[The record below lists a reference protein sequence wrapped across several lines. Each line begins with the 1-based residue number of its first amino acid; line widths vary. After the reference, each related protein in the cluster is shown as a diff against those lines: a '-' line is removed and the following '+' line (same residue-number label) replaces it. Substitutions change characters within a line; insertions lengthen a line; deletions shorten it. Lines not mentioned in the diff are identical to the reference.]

1 MKNCNRLRLASFVII
16 SDGAVC
22 LRGCVIDS
30 KFYVNFLVCVK
41 HFWVLGD
48 IISEMHF
55 KGKWGDALEK
65 EEFEREAGKYM
76 DNIFAVAFNYFKD
89 PADADDIVQEVLMK
103 LLKSDKVFES
113 SEHVRN
119 WLLRVTVNQC
129 RKVSVSSWFRKSMP
143 LEDYAESLK
152 YEDPEES
159 ELFFAVIGLPKKYRI
174 VVHLY
179 YYEDYSTAEI
189 AELLKIKESTVR
201 TRLRRAR
208 IRLKEV
214 LTDEWEDE

>member
-1 MKNCNRLRLASFVII
+1 M
-16 SDGAVC
+16 
-22 LRGCVIDS
+22 
-30 KFYVNFLVCVK
+30 
-41 HFWVLGD
+41 LGD

-55 KGKWGDALEK
+55 KRKWGDALEK
-65 EEFEREAGKYM
+65 EEFEREARKYM

-143 LEDYAESLK
+143 LEDYVESLK

-159 ELFFAVIGLPKKYRI
+159 ALFFAVMGLPKKYRI

-189 AELLKIKESTVR
+189 AELLKINESTVR

-214 LTDEWEDE
+214 LTDGWEDE

>member
-1 MKNCNRLRLASFVII
+1 MELYAGADLLNKYGAWFPGESFFYFLKLF
-16 SDGAVC
+16 GQ
-22 LRGCVIDS
+22 LRG
-30 KFYVNFLVCVK
+30 
-41 HFWVLGD
+41 

-55 KGKWGDALEK
+55 REKWGDTLRNED
-65 EEFEREAGKYM
+65 FEREAEKYM

-89 PADADDIVQEVLMK
+89 PADADDIVQDVLMK
-103 LLKSDKVFES
+103 LLKTDKEFES

-159 ELFFAVIGLPKKYRI
+159 GLFFAVMGLPKKYRV

-189 AELLKIKESTVR
+189 AELLKLKESTVR

-214 LTDEWEDE
+214 LADGWEDE